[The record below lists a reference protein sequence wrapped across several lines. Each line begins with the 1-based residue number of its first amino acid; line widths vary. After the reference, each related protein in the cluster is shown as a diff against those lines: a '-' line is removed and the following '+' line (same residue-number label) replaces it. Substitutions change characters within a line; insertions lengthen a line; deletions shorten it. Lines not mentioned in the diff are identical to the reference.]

1 MKDLENGFG
10 SIPDGTEDQDNK
22 DLIDEVTDNVQNN
35 QDIEES
41 VQQGKKESEIEG
53 ENYEQKEEGAH
64 PQEEAASAE
73 DDRTQGEADRAE
85 EQARPDESVRGY
97 SSYYKPP
104 YYVPNFT
111 TAEQNGAGAQRS
123 EEIRF
128 DQSKKRGMSPVAK
141 TFLLLCAILVCFLAS
156 FVLGAFS
163 GRFLPNVAVG
173 NDGTIDLK
181 DESITVIKNS
191 PPLEIIENMPSDYV
205 PQTLPEV
212 VQKVG
217 NSVVEIS
224 TSSVVTDRFYGQYV
238 TSGAGSGVII
248 AQNDAAGYLLTNH
261 HVIENAKSITV
272 RLTNKEEYAATVL
285 GSNKN
290 LDLAVIRIEKKL
302 NESFTVAPIGDSSK
316 LIVGQDIIAIGN
328 PLGSLGGTVT
338 DGIVSALDR
347 NVSIDGISMTLLQ
360 HNAAINPGN
369 SGGALF
375 DMMGNLVGIVNAK
388 TSETGI
394 EGLGFAIPVNIAFEY
409 FRGVMQAS
417 SIGASVDYGY
427 NSERIYGVYVVK
439 ADSDSKFKRLDRI
452 IDIEGTEIKDLND
465 FYSRLDDFS
474 TGDTVKI
481 TVVREKVETVIEV
494 TLNQN

>member
-1 MKDLENGFG
+1 
-10 SIPDGTEDQDNK
+10 
-22 DLIDEVTDNVQNN
+22 
-35 QDIEES
+35 
-41 VQQGKKESEIEG
+41 
-53 ENYEQKEEGAH
+53 
-64 PQEEAASAE
+64 
-73 DDRTQGEADRAE
+73 
-85 EQARPDESVRGY
+85 
-97 SSYYKPP
+97 
-104 YYVPNFT
+104 
-111 TAEQNGAGAQRS
+111 
-123 EEIRF
+123 
-128 DQSKKRGMSPVAK
+128 MSPVAK

-173 NDGTIDLK
+173 DDGTIDLK

-191 PPLEIIENMPSDYV
+191 PTLDIIENMPSDYV

>member
-10 SIPDGTEDQDNK
+10 SIPDGTDDQDNK
-22 DLIDEVTDNVQNN
+22 DLIDEVTDNVQDN
-35 QDIEES
+35 QDIEEGI
-41 VQQGKKESEIEG
+41 QEGKKESEVEG
-53 ENYEQKEEGAH
+53 KDHDTEKEGTSA
-64 PQEEAASAE
+64 QEEAARAE
-73 DDRTQGEADRAE
+73 GSDTQNQADRAE
-85 EQARPDESVRGY
+85 EQARPDESVKGY

-111 TAEQNGAGAQRS
+111 TANEQS
-123 EEIRF
+123 SSSSVKEEIIL
-128 DQSKKRGMSPVAK
+128 DGAKKQNTSQWGR

-156 FVLGAFS
+156 FILGALS
-163 GRFLPNVAVG
+163 GQFLPYATNG
-173 NDGTIDLK
+173 TDGTIDLK
-181 DESITVIKNS
+181 DESITLVKNS
-191 PPLEIIENMPSDYV
+191 PTINVIENMPEDYV
-205 PQTLPEV
+205 PKTLPEV

-248 AQNDAAGYLLTNH
+248 AQNEAAGYLLTNH
-261 HVIENAKSITV
+261 HVIENAKTITV
-272 RLTNKEEYAATVL
+272 RLTNKEEYDAIVL
-285 GSNKN
+285 GSNKT
-290 LDLAVIRIEKKL
+290 LDLAVVRIEKKVG
-302 NESFTVAPIGDSSK
+302 ESFTVAPIGDSSK

-409 FRGVMQAS
+409 FKGVMQGS

-427 NSERIYGVYVVK
+427 NSEHIYGVYVVK
-439 ADSDSKFKRLDRI
+439 ADADSKFKRLDRI
-452 IDIEGTEIKDLND
+452 IDINGTKINDLND
-465 FYSRLDDFS
+465 FYACLDDFS
-474 TGDTVKI
+474 TGDTIKI
-481 TVVREKVETVIEV
+481 TVVRNKVETVIEV
-494 TLNQN
+494 TLSQN

>member
-41 VQQGKKESEIEG
+41 VQQGKKESEVEG

-111 TAEQNGAGAQRS
+111 TAEESREQVQRT

-128 DQSKKRGMSPVAK
+128 EDNKKRGMSPVAK

-173 NDGTIDLK
+173 DDGTIDLK

-191 PPLEIIENMPSDYV
+191 PTLDIIENMPSDYV

>member
-22 DLIDEVTDNVQNN
+22 DLIEKVTDSVQNN

-41 VQQGKKESEIEG
+41 VQEG
-53 ENYEQKEEGAH
+53 KEEPEVKIESNDEEKEGSR
-64 PQEEAASAE
+64 PQEETACAKGDHTE
-73 DDRTQGEADRAE
+73 GEADRTDG
-85 EQARPDESVRGY
+85 QARSDEAVKGY

-111 TAEQNGAGAQRS
+111 TGNSSEYSTPAK
-123 EEIRF
+123 EEIRLNEN
-128 DQSKKRGMSPVAK
+128 KRKASSHWGK
-141 TFLLLCAILVCFLAS
+141 TFVLLCAILVCFLAS
-156 FVLGAFS
+156 FVLGALS
-163 GRFLPNVAVG
+163 GPFLPNVSVG
-173 NDGTIDLK
+173 KGGTLDLK
-181 DESITVIKNS
+181 DESITVVKNS
-191 PPLEIIENMPSDYV
+191 PTLDIIENMPSDYV

-248 AQNDAAGYLLTNH
+248 AQNDEAGYLLTNH

-272 RLTNKEEYAATVL
+272 RLTNKEEYKATVL

-347 NVSIDGISMTLLQ
+347 NVSIDGVSMTLLQ

-439 ADSDSKFKRLDRI
+439 ADEDSKFKRLDRI

-474 TGDTVKI
+474 TGDTIKI
-481 TVVREKVETVIEV
+481 TVVREKTETVIEV
-494 TLNQN
+494 TLSQN

>member
-1 MKDLENGFG
+1 MKDLENGLG
-10 SIPDGTEDQDNK
+10 AVNGGPDGQYNK
-22 DLIDEVTDNVQNN
+22 DLIDEVTDNVQDN
-35 QDIEES
+35 QDIEEG
-41 VQQGKKESEIEG
+41 VQES
-53 ENYEQKEEGAH
+53 KEEPDGKGKDNESQEEGY
-64 PQEEAASAE
+64 PSQEEAV
-73 DDRTQGEADRAE
+73 RTEGTDTENEADRVE
-85 EQARPDESVRGY
+85 EQARPDETVKGY

-104 YYVPNFT
+104 YYVPNFISVDGVGT
-111 TAEQNGAGAQRS
+111 ELPKGGTKDS
-123 EEIRF
+123 E
-128 DQSKKRGMSPVAK
+128 QSKKQRSPHYGR
-141 TFLLLCAILVCFLAS
+141 TLIMLCAILVCFLAS
-156 FVLGAFS
+156 FIIGVLS
-163 GRFLPNVAVG
+163 SPFLPNFALR
-173 NDGTIDLK
+173 NDETIDLK
-181 DESITVIKNS
+181 EESITVVKNS
-191 PPLEIIENMPSDYV
+191 PTLEIIENAPEDYV
-205 PQTLPEV
+205 PQSLPEV

-248 AQNDAAGYLLTNH
+248 TQNDAAGYLLTNH
-261 HVIENAKSITV
+261 HVIENAKTITV
-272 RLTNKEEYAATVL
+272 RLTNKEEYEATVL

-290 LDLAVIRIEKKL
+290 LDLAVVRIEKKL

-394 EGLGFAIPVNIAFEY
+394 EGLGFAIPINIAFEY

-427 NSERIYGVYVVK
+427 NSEHIYGVYVVK
-439 ADSDSKFKRLDRI
+439 ANESSKFKRLDRI
-452 IDIEGTEIKDLND
+452 IDINGTKINDLND
-465 FYSRLDDFS
+465 FYSRIDDFS
-474 TGDTVKI
+474 DGDTISI
-481 TVVREKVETVIEV
+481 TVVRDHVETVIEV
-494 TLNQN
+494 TLSQN

>member
-10 SIPDGTEDQDNK
+10 SISDGTEDQDNK
-22 DLIDEVTDNVQNN
+22 DLIDKVTDSVQNN

-41 VQQGKKESEIEG
+41 VQQGKEELEVKV
-53 ENYEQKEEGAH
+53 ENNDEEEKSSH
-64 PQEEAASAE
+64 SQEEAAWTEGDHTESK
-73 DDRTQGEADRAE
+73 TDRADG
-85 EQARPDESVRGY
+85 QARSDEAVRGY

-111 TAEQNGAGAQRS
+111 TSDQNNSTTQVT

-128 DQSKKRGMSPVAK
+128 ESNKKAKKSPAIK
-141 TFLLLCAILVCFLAS
+141 TFLLLCVILVCFIAS
-156 FVLGAFS
+156 FALGALS
-163 GRFLPNVAVG
+163 GSFLPNVSVG
-173 NDGTIDLK
+173 KGDTIDLK
-181 DESITVIKNS
+181 DESITVVKNS
-191 PPLEIIENMPSDYV
+191 PTLDIIENMPSDYV

-248 AQNDAAGYLLTNH
+248 AQNDTAGYLLTNH

-272 RLTNKEEYAATVL
+272 RLTNKEEYEATVL
-285 GSNKN
+285 GSNRN

-347 NVSIDGISMTLLQ
+347 NVSIDGVSMTLLQ

-409 FRGVMQAS
+409 FRGIMQAS

-439 ADSDSKFKRLDRI
+439 ADADSKFKRLDRI

-474 TGDTVKI
+474 SGDTIKI
-481 TVVREKVETVIEV
+481 TVVREKVETVIEI
-494 TLNQN
+494 TLSQN

>member
-41 VQQGKKESEIEG
+41 VQQGKKESEVEG
-53 ENYEQKEEGAH
+53 ENYEQKKEGAH
-64 PQEEAASAE
+64 PQEETDSAE

-85 EQARPDESVRGY
+85 EQARSDESVRGY

-111 TAEQNGAGAQRS
+111 TAEQNGAGAQRT

-128 DQSKKRGMSPVAK
+128 DQNKKRGMSPVAK

-191 PPLEIIENMPSDYV
+191 PTLDIIENMPSDYV

>member
-22 DLIDEVTDNVQNN
+22 DLIEKVTDSVQNN

-41 VQQGKKESEIEG
+41 VQEG
-53 ENYEQKEEGAH
+53 KEEPEVKIESNDEEKEGSR
-64 PQEEAASAE
+64 PQEETACAKGDHTE
-73 DDRTQGEADRAE
+73 GETDRADG
-85 EQARPDESVRGY
+85 QARSDEAVKGY

-111 TAEQNGAGAQRS
+111 TGNSSGYSSSAK
-123 EEIRF
+123 EEIRL
-128 DQSKKRGMSPVAK
+128 DENKRKASSHWGK
-141 TFLLLCAILVCFLAS
+141 TFVLLCAILVCFLAS
-156 FVLGAFS
+156 FVLGALS
-163 GRFLPNVAVG
+163 GPFLPNVSVG
-173 NDGTIDLK
+173 KGGTLDLK
-181 DESITVIKNS
+181 DESITVVKNS
-191 PPLEIIENMPSDYV
+191 PTLDIIENMPSDYV

-248 AQNDAAGYLLTNH
+248 AQNDEAGYLLTNH

-272 RLTNKEEYAATVL
+272 RLTNKEEYKATVL

-347 NVSIDGISMTLLQ
+347 NVSIDGVSMTLLQ

-409 FRGVMQAS
+409 FRGIMQAS

-439 ADSDSKFKRLDRI
+439 ADEDSKFKRLDRI

-474 TGDTVKI
+474 TGDTIKI
-481 TVVREKVETVIEV
+481 TVVREKTETVIEV
-494 TLNQN
+494 TLSQN